1 MVNTYTL
8 EEAARVLGVNTD
20 EARKQ
25 LKNDNVREFQDPS
38 RKTFRYPVQA
48 VDELARRL
56 GQGSD
61 PQLQLGESRR
71 PKSADSPPPRK
82 KVPEDQV
89 DMGAHAPSDK
99 SSSKKRL
106 TGSKSPSPS
115 SKSPSPRQGSDS
127 DVRLVAEG
135 SDLDFK
141 VASDSDVKMIDDSS
155 SGVKG
160 GQAVPDSK
168 VRVIPPEGKSDS
180 DVKIVPDASDSGSV
194 PLHASPKKS
203 PSDSDI
209 RLQSSAKRDDSSD
222 SSILTDEIDLDVELR
237 KAAEK
242 KAKKTQGPP
251 AAGKL
256 SAGSPYELSQP
267 DVTLEAVKKD
277 DSSDDFVLTPGS
289 PSSSSEIE
297 LSSSELRKLTPE
309 DEVSLG
315 ASRGAKGDSGINLHD
330 PADSGVSLE
339 KKGDSSDEAEFE
351 LSLDS
356 GSTPKPKQD
365 KKAKKK
371 EESSSEFELS
381 LEKEAKKEP
390 DSDSEFELSLDV
402 EGSPVDSGSDSEFEL
417 TLDDSGGLAPI
428 DEEKKD
434 IFATDFEVPAL
445 DEESGQRA
453 AAGEADTDLESS
465 DFDIALE
472 EGDAATEDAESGSQV
487 VALEDEAEADEG
499 AETVARP
506 RRGGAALDDEAEVDE
521 LLGGEA
527 EEEGEEEMVGA
538 GAAVAAEPAP
548 WGPVPAIGMG
558 LTVIVMLLVLFISYE
573 QLQIMWGYRTG
584 SGVAHTVSHWIGG
597 WFHDLPKE

>member
-8 EEAARVLGVNTD
+8 EEAARVLGISTD

-25 LKNDNVREFQDPS
+25 LKTNNIREFQDPS
-38 RKTFRYPVQA
+38 RKTIRYPVPA
-48 VDELARRL
+48 VDELARQL
-56 GQGSD
+56 GHGSD

-71 PKSADSPPPRK
+71 PKGADSPPPRK

-89 DMGAHAPSDK
+89 DIGAHTPTDK
-99 SSSKKRL
+99 PSSKKRVSGL
-106 TGSKSPSPS
+106 KSPAP
-115 SKSPSPRQGSDS
+115 KKGSDS

-141 VASDSDVKMIDDSS
+141 VASDSDVKMIDESAPSS
-155 SGVKG
+155 QSGT
-160 GQAVPDSK
+160 AAPDSGL
-168 VRVIPPEGKSDS
+168 RVIPPERKSDS
-180 DVKIVPDASDSGSV
+180 DVKIVPAAGDSGAV
-194 PLHASPKKS
+194 PLHAAPAKS

-209 RLQSSAKRDDSSD
+209 RLQSTAKRDDSSD
-222 SSILTDEIDLDVELR
+222 SSVLTDEIDLDAELR

-242 KAKKTQGPP
+242 KAKKTQAPP
-251 AAGKL
+251 AAGKQL
-256 SAGSPYELSQP
+256 PAGSPFELS
-267 DVTLEAVKKD
+267 DSNVNLEAAKEK

-309 DEVSLG
+309 EEVSFG
-315 ASRGAKGDSGINLHD
+315 AGQAKAGDSGINLHD

-339 KKGDSSDEAEFE
+339 KKGDSSDEGEFE

-356 GSTPKPKQD
+356 GSSPAIHKD
-365 KKAKKK
+365 KKAKKA

-381 LEKEAKKEP
+381 LEGQAKKEP

-402 EGSPVDSGSDSEFEL
+402 EGSPTDSGSDSEFEL

-428 DEEKKD
+428 DEEQKKD
-434 IFATDFEVPAL
+434 IFETDFEVPAL

-453 AAGEADTDLESS
+453 PQADADTDLESS
-465 DFDIALE
+465 EFDIALD
-472 EGDAATEDAESGSQV
+472 EGDAEREDAESGSQV
-487 VALEDEAEADEG
+487 VALDDEAEADEG

-506 RRGGAALDDEAEVDE
+506 RRGGAAIAEDEAEVDE

-527 EEEGEEEMVGA
+527 EPEGSDEMVGA
-538 GAAVAAEPAP
+538 GAAVAAEPEP
-548 WGPVPAIGMG
+548 WGPVPAIGLG
-558 LTVIVMLLVLFISYE
+558 LTVVVMILVTFISYE
-573 QLQIMWGYRTG
+573 QLQSMWGYRTG
-584 SGVAHTVSHWIGG
+584 SGVANSITRAIGG
-597 WFHDLPKE
+597 LFSDLPKE